1 MLRPQGEVA
10 GSASACERGVC
21 GDLAGC
27 LFLADRSCD
36 TTPSLRPSP
45 ATWRSGTLHRAS
57 VPARRALRSVCWGWT
72 GPRGGAAGGA
82 AGGAGTFTAL
92 PPRKSRSPP
101 GARGERPE
109 GRDSPSCPTT
119 CTQSPDPR
127 VWTWERELS
136 NRIRQV
142 PRFFPKAHG
151 CPLSGASRMGSGRAR
166 SVPGG
171 AVSNP
176 DSHSRG
182 RGARRAQPLRTVL
195 SRLQLSPRLP
205 PGARSPGSRPGSGD
219 PKAGLERSQFWVR
232 GGVCLRQRPREKQSV
247 R

>member
-1 MLRPQGEVA
+1 MLAVSFSPTVHATPPLACGRARPPGEVEPSTAQAFRLAALSAQFA
-10 GSASACERGVC
+10 GAGQVPGVGRRVGRRVERG
-21 GDLAGC
+21 
-27 LFLADRSCD
+27 RSL
-36 TTPSLRPSP
+36 P
-45 ATWRSGTLHRAS
+45 
-57 VPARRALRSVCWGWT
+57 
-72 GPRGGAAGGA
+72 
-82 AGGAGTFTAL
+82 F

-171 AVSNP
+171 AVSDP

-247 R
+247 Q

>member
-1 MLRPQGEVA
+1 M
-10 GSASACERGVC
+10 
-21 GDLAGC
+21 
-27 LFLADRSCD
+27 
-36 TTPSLRPSP
+36 
-45 ATWRSGTLHRAS
+45 
-57 VPARRALRSVCWGWT
+57 
-72 GPRGGAAGGA
+72 GAQLV
-82 AGGAGTFTAL
+82 GAGVTSRITGLKFGCSSCSPCTPASPL
-92 PPRKSRSPP
+92 SLLRSPP
-101 GARGERPE
+101 LLPGVPLS
-109 GRDSPSCPTT
+109 DS
-119 CTQSPDPR
+119 QSPDPR

-171 AVSNP
+171 AVSDP

-219 PKAGLERSQFWVR
+219 PNAGLERSQFWVR